1 MERWVSLALWLMMSF
16 LFSIDRL
23 VVMICCSR
31 SCLLN
36 ENIKFS
42 NRCWRF
48 ARFAV
53 TLDNV
58 AISLASSTSC
68 SCNFATWSST
78 WFNCYVKR
86 LSMKSRQRAIC
97 DNQQRAV
104 CDNPHRAICPGA
116 WQVQWFQWFQQ
127 DGATPPL
134 LKRIIGMATAAFPWP
149 TDQPQVWPAV
159 VTAFTGLEPPKFLY
173 TGKFCV
179 NLNKIL
185 DVIRFLVMTVF
196 FVSP

>member
-86 LSMKSRQRAIC
+86 LSMKSRQRAVC

-116 WQVQWFQWFQQ
+116 WQVLDSTWSTERGCQGPPVVPAGWCH
-127 DGATPPL
+127 PPL
-134 LKRIIGMATAAFPWP
+134 LKRIIGMATAENDTNDMLQTF
-149 TDQPQVWPAV
+149 
-159 VTAFTGLEPPKFLY
+159 
-173 TGKFCV
+173 
-179 NLNKIL
+179 
-185 DVIRFLVMTVF
+185 R
-196 FVSP
+196 